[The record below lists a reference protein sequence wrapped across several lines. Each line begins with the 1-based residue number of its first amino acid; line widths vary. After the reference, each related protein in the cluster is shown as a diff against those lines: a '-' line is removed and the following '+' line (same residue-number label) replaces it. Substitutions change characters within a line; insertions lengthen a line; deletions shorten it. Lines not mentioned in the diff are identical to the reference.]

1 MRIAIVPLI
10 RVIEPSAASWC
21 KRRHATGYNPAESFV
36 TALPLSAI
44 LSYRGAVAQLGRA
57 PESHS
62 GGRRFEPVQLHQNPK
77 QKSEGRKQKCFL
89 LSARFEI
96 RVQLGHDGIDCRSV
110 SYSDVPRV
118 RPSELLWLASAIE
131 ERDDRCGRELLI
143 VSRGDH
149 E

>member
-1 MRIAIVPLI
+1 MRATIVSRDPAKNTVNLDNKE
-10 RVIEPSAASWC
+10 VPGEMAAM
-21 KRRHATGYNPAESFV
+21 KMDFELRGVKV
-36 TALPLSAI
+36 T
-44 LSYRGAVAQLGRA
+44 
-57 PESHS
+57 
-62 GGRRFEPVQLHQNPK
+62 GGRRFDPDQLHQNPK
-77 QKSEGRKQKCFL
+77 EKSEGRKQKCFL

-110 SYSDVPRV
+110 SYSDMPRV